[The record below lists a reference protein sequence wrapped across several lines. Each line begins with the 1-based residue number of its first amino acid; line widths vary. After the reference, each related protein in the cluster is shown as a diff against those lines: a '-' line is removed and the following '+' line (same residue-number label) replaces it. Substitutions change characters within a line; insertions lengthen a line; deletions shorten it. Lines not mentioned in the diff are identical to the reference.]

1 MISVKEE
8 NGKLK
13 VHIECEDKLDLMAQT
28 VCVITSC
35 VRQIRDAEG
44 DKEAID
50 AYWKI
55 LYSALLVLRGTH
67 DIDVVKDEDEEEEH
81 QTSNPVDGLN
91 SLIGQ
96 ALGHIDYDDG
106 GTIDDLPKF

>member
-28 VCVITSC
+28 ISVIASC
-35 VRQIRDAEG
+35 VRHIRDSEG
-44 DKEAID
+44 NNEAVN
-50 AYWKI
+50 AYWNVI
-55 LYSALLVLRGTH
+55 YSASLVLRNMFN
-67 DIDVVKDEDEEEEH
+67 IDVVDDEDKEEFYP
-81 QTSNPVDGLN
+81 TSNPADSLN
-91 SLIGQ
+91 SLIAQ
-96 ALGHIDYDDG
+96 ALGHIDYEDG

>member
-1 MISVKEE
+1 MISVKNE

-13 VHIECEDKLDLMAQT
+13 VNIECEGKLDLMAQT

-35 VRQIRDAEG
+35 VRHIRDSEG

-50 AYWKI
+50 AYWKVVF
-55 LYSALLVLRGTH
+55 SASLALRDMC
-67 DIDVVKDEDEEEEH
+67 DIDVAEDEDEEEEH

-91 SLIGQ
+91 SLIGH
-96 ALGHIDYDDG
+96 ALGHIYYDDG